1 MNAAIEIRQLRKR
14 YGHRVAVHE
23 LDLTV
28 RPGTVFGLIGPNG
41 AGKTTTLRTLV
52 DVIRPS
58 SGMVRVLGDDPREG
72 GAALRRRIGYVPGEL
87 HLEGRA
93 SGHRTLSF
101 YARASGT
108 GDAADTMRRARDLA
122 DRLGVDLGRP
132 VRTLS
137 KGNKQKV
144 GLIQAFMH
152 RPELLI
158 LDEPTSGL
166 DPLVQRE
173 FLTMVRE
180 ARDAGQT
187 VLLSSHVLS
196 EIQQTADE
204 VAVLAN
210 GRIVADGAVSALR
223 LGSIRRVRA
232 AVAADTLAARRALDG
247 IPGLTGVELGEA
259 DGILHLSGTIEGAID
274 PFVKALAAF
283 EVRDLSVEEPDLEES
298 VLRLYGQGSSSAAAH
313 SASKPTPAAETH
325 HERRRGRWAST
336 REVGLDAG
344 ADAGADADAD
354 ADAKAEREHDADAAR
369 PTSRRARREP
379 RSGR

>member
-1 MNAAIEIRQLRKR
+1 MTDTIEIERLHKR
-14 YGHRVAVHE
+14 YGSRTALHE
-23 LDLTV
+23 LDLHV

-52 DVIRPS
+52 DIIRPS
-58 SGMVRVLGDDPREG
+58 SGSVRVLGEDPRHG

-87 HLEGRA
+87 HLEGRS
-93 SGHRTLSF
+93 SGHRMLSF
-101 YARASGT
+101 YAQVSGSRDSAATVQT
-108 GDAADTMRRARDLA
+108 GRDLA
-122 DRLGVDLGRP
+122 DRLGVDLARP

-166 DPLVQRE
+166 DPLMQRE
-173 FLTMVRE
+173 FLQMVRE
-180 ARDAGQT
+180 AKDAGQT

-210 GRIVADGAVSALR
+210 GRVVADGDVASLR

-232 AVAADTLAARRALDG
+232 ELATADATAARAEFG
-247 IPGLTGVELGEA
+247 SVPGLTEVDMHDA
-259 DGILHLSGTIEGAID
+259 DGILTISGTVDGAID
-274 PFVKALAAF
+274 PFVKALSRF
-283 EVRDLSVEEPDLEES
+283 EVRDLTVEEPDLEES
-298 VLRLYGQGSSSAAAH
+298 VLRLYGGHAASAA
-313 SASKPTPAAETH
+313 PART
-325 HERRRGRWAST
+325 RGQRST
-336 REVGLDAG
+336 GSLG
-344 ADAGADADAD
+344 ADPEADPEADAPLPTRRSIRDEE
-354 ADAKAEREHDADAAR
+354 AER
-369 PTSRRARREP
+369 
-379 RSGR
+379 

>member
-1 MNAAIEIRQLRKR
+1 MSDAIEIRRLHKR
-14 YGHRVAVHE
+14 YGHRIALHE

-58 SGMVRVLGDDPREG
+58 SGTVRVLGADPRSG
-72 GAALRRRIGYVPGEL
+72 GAALRRRLGYVPGEL
-87 HLEGRA
+87 RLDGRS
-93 SGHRTLSF
+93 SGHRMLSF
-101 YARASGT
+101 YAQVSG
-108 GDAADTMRRARDLA
+108 ARDTAGTLRTARGLA
-122 DRLGVDLGRP
+122 ERLGVDLSRP

-173 FLTMVRE
+173 FLAMVRE

-210 GRIVADGAVSALR
+210 GRVVADGDVASLR
-223 LGSIRRVRA
+223 LGSVRRVRA
-232 AVAADTLAARRALDG
+232 ALATDAAAARSVLDG
-247 IPGLTGVELGEA
+247 IPGLSGLEQHDA
-259 DGILHLSGTIEGAID
+259 DGVLHVSGTVEGGID
-274 PFVKALAAF
+274 PFVKALARF

-298 VLRLYGQGSSSAAAH
+298 VLRLYGASAGSSKQSQPAG
-313 SASKPTPAAETH
+313 STPTRRTRR
-325 HERRRGRWAST
+325 ERR
-336 REVGLDAG
+336 EG
-344 ADAGADADAD
+344 A
-354 ADAKAEREHDADAAR
+354 R
-369 PTSRRARREP
+369 
-379 RSGR
+379 